1 MNKRN
6 ILCISCLALLCVTAT
21 GCRQASS
28 SNQKEEAQSSKEEAS
43 NKQKEVSSSH
53 KESNNQQKEKS
64 SQKDTTLKIN
74 YMNYKSNQ
82 QNQMPGGGLGKSS
95 INVQNVKTKYLD
107 VEYNSKTKQ
116 TLDIY
121 LPNSKRESYPVVFAI
136 HGGAFMGGD
145 SKGGDIAAQMQALNH
160 GYAVVSINYRLSDQS
175 TFPGAISD
183 VKAAIRYI
191 RKNAKKYHLDEN
203 KFITWGD
210 SSGGNLATLAG
221 ATGGTNDLYDKSLG
235 YTTVSDKV
243 NAVVDYYGP
252 INFGTMTEQMK
263 KLNITPML
271 GYASDST
278 SPESKYLGET
288 VTKNSKKVE
297 QSNPTNYI
305 KENGPFYFIAHGT
318 SDKNV
323 PYLQSVDFAKK
334 IASIEGADKVNLTL
348 IKGASH
354 GGEAFE
360 SEALLNKVF
369 QFLDQKLNITS
380 INTDSQSKDYISISN
395 Q

>member
-1 MNKRN
+1 MKKRN
-6 ILCISCLALLCVTAT
+6 ILCLGCLTLLLVAAA
-21 GCRQASS
+21 GCQQKDEQSS
-28 SNQKEEAQSSKEEAS
+28 SQDKETQVSKKS
-43 NKQKEVSSSH
+43 KTKT
-53 KESNNQQKEKS
+53 QQKKKT
-64 SQKDTTLKIN
+64 KDTTLKIN
-74 YMNYKSNQ
+74 YMNYTNKQ
-82 QNQMPGGGLGKSS
+82 KNQMPGGGLGKSS
-95 INVQNVKTKYLD
+95 INVQNVKTKYLN
-107 VEYNSKTKQ
+107 VEYNKKTKE
-116 TLDIY
+116 TVDIY
-121 LPNSKRESYPVVFAI
+121 LPNTKRESYPVVFAI

-175 TFPGAISD
+175 KFPGAISD

-191 RKNAKKYHLDEN
+191 RQNAKKYHLDAN
-203 KFITWGD
+203 KFVTWGD

-221 ATGGTNDLYDKSLG
+221 ATGGTNKLYDKSLG
-235 YTTVSDKV
+235 YENVSDKV

-271 GYASDST
+271 GYASDPT

-288 VTKNSKKVE
+288 VAKSSKKVE
-297 QSNPTNYI
+297 ESNPTNYI

-318 SDKNV
+318 NDKNV
-323 PYLQSVDFAKK
+323 PYLQSVNFAKQVAK
-334 IASIEGADKVNLTL
+334 IEGANKVDLTL

-360 SEALLNKVF
+360 SETLLNKVF
-369 QFLDQKLNITS
+369 NFLDKKLKVDSVNIDK
-380 INTDSQSKDYISISN
+380 NNKEYITITN